1 MARGVA
7 KACVP
12 NSRRHFAALI
22 GQTSFVAE
30 TLLQMAAFCYSFGT
44 CLFVFPHAR
53 EQYTELAEQTG
64 WLTSLYALGR
74 SLLNFSIEVL
84 EIEEMEA
91 WRRFELGRNLRAG
104 QGLH

>member
-1 MARGVA
+1 MCPKFPAPLRCIDRA
-7 KACVP
+7 DFFR
-12 NSRRHFAALI
+12 SRN
-22 GQTSFVAE
+22 FVAE
-30 TLLQMAAFCYSFGT
+30 GGVLLFFRYLSFC
-44 CLFVFPHAR
+44 LPHAR

-74 SLLNFSIEVL
+74 SLLNFGIEVL

-104 QGLH
+104 QDLH